1 MMAEPLPFS
10 VGSPVPTWELEAWY
24 EDLEEVL
31 SLDVSSRT
39 DLPAVE
45 GPELEEPSLDDTALL
60 WNLDVSD
67 PLGASGSGAAENC
80 DLSPHLTADLLELL
94 GEEPVGG
101 PPDSDSSR
109 SSPPQTGTDDDEV
122 LTGQKRKR
130 SGQPQGSKRRRGR
143 EREQQNERRVA
154 ELTAQNEHLQ
164 REIERLS
171 AEVEAT
177 RAALIQRMVNLKS

>member
-1 MMAEPLPFS
+1 MMAESLPFS

-39 DLPAVE
+39 DPPVAD
-45 GPELEEPSLDDTALL
+45 GQELEEFGLDDTTLL
-60 WNLDVSD
+60 WYLDASD
-67 PLGASGSGAAENC
+67 PLEASGSRAQGARRA
-80 DLSPHLTADLLELL
+80 
-94 GEEPVGG
+94 
-101 PPDSDSSR
+101 PDSDSSR
-109 SSPPQTGTDDDEV
+109 SSPPQTGTDEEEG
-122 LTGQKRKR
+122 LTGWKRKQ
-130 SGQPQGSKRRRGR
+130 SGQPQGSKRRRRGR

-164 REIERLS
+164 QEIERLS